1 MTMNTE
7 LGIMELNMEEL
18 EKALQKIMDNSS
30 PSKDDEESVLQ
41 KQMKEREELLENVRK
56 RRLSTQSI
64 SIN

>member
-1 MTMNTE
+1 MNTE

-18 EKALQKIMDNSS
+18 EEALQKIMDNSS

>member
-18 EKALQKIMDNSS
+18 EEALQKIMDNSS